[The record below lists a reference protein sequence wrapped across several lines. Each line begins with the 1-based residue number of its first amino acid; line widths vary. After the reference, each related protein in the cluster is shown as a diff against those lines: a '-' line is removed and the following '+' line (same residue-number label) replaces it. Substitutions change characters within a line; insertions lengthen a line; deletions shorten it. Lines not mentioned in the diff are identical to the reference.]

1 MMSTIINIILWL
13 ASLGVFSSVSG
24 LAWFYIRQHV
34 KSTRA
39 KSIGDIAL
47 QAVTYAEKVASSES
61 GEVQN
66 QIASKV
72 VNDALKALKL
82 DKLFTPEQVA
92 GEIEIALLKFK
103 QLANEVTNDENN

>member
-1 MMSTIINIILWL
+1 MNTTINIILWL
-13 ASLGVFSSVSG
+13 ASLGVFRSVAG

-39 KSIGDIAL
+39 KSIGNIAL

-66 QIASKV
+66 QVATEA
-72 VNDALKALKL
+72 VNKALKALKL

-92 GEIEIALLKFK
+92 GEIELALLKFK
-103 QLANEVTNDENN
+103 QLANEVTK